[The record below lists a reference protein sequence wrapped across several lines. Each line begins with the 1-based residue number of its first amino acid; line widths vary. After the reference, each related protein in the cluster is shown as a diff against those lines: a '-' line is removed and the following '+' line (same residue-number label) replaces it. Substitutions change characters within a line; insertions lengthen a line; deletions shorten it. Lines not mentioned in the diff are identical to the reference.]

1 MKIFPYIC
9 ATIMIPLLTGCVS
22 SGQLAKNLE
31 AKSIIGEG
39 FVSLSRISVTNP
51 ETGFPE
57 IKTLIVSGKMQTILK
72 DANLLSYSRNHSA
85 SVFNASCTT
94 ESEQLTIS
102 LPPGKNMADVVRQL
116 SALTAEK
123 KSVSV
128 E

>member
-1 MKIFPYIC
+1 MKYFLLVC
-9 ATIMIPLLTGCVS
+9 ASCALFCSGCNAT
-22 SGQLAKNLE
+22 GQLAKNLE

-51 ETGFPE
+51 ETGLPE

-72 DANLLSYSRNHSA
+72 DANLLSYSRNRSA
-85 SVFNASCTT
+85 SVFNASSVA

-102 LPPGKNMADVVRQL
+102 LPPEKNMADILAQL
-116 SALTAEK
+116 SALTAAKE
-123 KSVSV
+123 SMSV